1 LNCSTRRRSCD
12 RFDNATHAGSLS
24 LCALQTPS
32 VVGLRVPLPCGHGV
46 VPHSPRLV
54 AQYAPL
60 IPAPVSALDF
70 RSRSRTRPPSFF
82 SFGAPLLARL
92 LANRTPSPP
101 FFFFPTQARTGSAPW
116 PMPSP
121 PCDLSLV
128 ISLYAA
134 STPAHCT
141 TTSVHQAFIM
151 PPCLPLLH
159 STPRSEV
166 ELVESIPSVRAWV
179 GEAREAVRKKV
190 VGGRAT

>member
-1 LNCSTRRRSCD
+1 VCPADAVGGGTACTAPVRPWRCAALASSCRTVRPSDPGTRVGS
-12 RFDNATHAGSLS
+12 RFSLS
-24 LCALQTPS
+24 FPYQT
-32 VVGLRVPLPCGHGV
+32 
-46 VPHSPRLV
+46 
-54 AQYAPL
+54 
-60 IPAPVSALDF
+60 
-70 RSRSRTRPPSFF
+70 PSFF